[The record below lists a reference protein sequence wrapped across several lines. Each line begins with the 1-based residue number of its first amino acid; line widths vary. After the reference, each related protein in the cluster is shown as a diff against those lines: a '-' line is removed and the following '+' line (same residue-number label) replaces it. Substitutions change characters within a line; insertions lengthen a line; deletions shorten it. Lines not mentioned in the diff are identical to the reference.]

1 MKAILVGHGK
11 MGAMIEQMLSRQADA
26 ELLGVVDAGLFER
39 PEEVPGRADVL
50 IDFSHPDNL
59 PMILDFARQSGCAL
73 VLGTTGYGPEQT
85 AAIREAAK
93 RAAIVHSS
101 NYSLGVAVLKKAVAL
116 AAPLLMD
123 AGFDVEIVEAH
134 HSQKADA
141 PSGTAKLLLEAVDPE
156 GDYARVYGR
165 SGMTGKRQREIGVHA
180 LRGGTVAGAH
190 SVLFLGEDE
199 EIELKHVAN
208 SRRIFAA
215 GALRAARFISRRSAG
230 LYGMEDVLG
239 GN

>member
-39 PEEVPGRADVL
+39 PQEVPGRADVL

-85 AAIREAAK
+85 AAIRKAAE
-93 RAAIVHSS
+93 RAAIVHSA

-134 HSQKADA
+134 HNQKADA

-215 GALRAARFISRRSAG
+215 GALRAARFVSGRSAG